1 MKKVFFVLF
10 LLISFTEICAQKYS
24 PTLDETDVISSFKF
38 GKQKDLFTNLQY
50 SMVFKAKSEI
60 ELDKFV
66 YKYLG
71 NNPNELFSVYWDTVY
86 LMFSRGVLVDFE
98 INWKNPN
105 GFEQVSKNLK
115 SIFGDTV
122 IIRLSDSKFYYSWRS
137 DNIEMSLIKQEQTN
151 NTDGVFTLRI
161 RNDGLIR
168 ELSKK

>member
-1 MKKVFFVLF
+1 MRKVFIVLF
-10 LLISFTEICAQKYS
+10 LLINFTEICAQKYS

-38 GKQKDLFTNLQY
+38 GKQKSLFTNLQY
-50 SMVFKAKSEI
+50 SMVFKAKSDS

-66 YKYLG
+66 YKYIG
-71 NNPNELFSVYWDTVY
+71 NNPNELFSAYWDTVY

-98 INWKNPN
+98 INWKTTN
-105 GFEQVSKNLK
+105 GFEKVSKNLK

-122 IIRLSDSKFYYSWRS
+122 KIHLTDSKFYYAWRS
-137 DNIEMSLIKQEQTN
+137 DNIEMSLIKQEQIN
-151 NTDGVFTLRI
+151 NIDGTFTLRV